1 MDTTKWTEMQ
11 KKAIDTRGKNI
22 LVSAAAGS
30 GKTAVLTQRII
41 NLVIEEKLDITSMLV
56 LTFTNAAAN
65 EMKSRIQKKMYDYLS
80 ENKNDKHIK
89 KQISLVSSASIS
101 TMHAFCINV
110 LRENFDILDIDP
122 SFVIGNESTIGI
134 LKDEAIQ
141 EVLDERFE
149 NDDLELFVLEDIYSS
164 RYDDT
169 NLINIVYSIYRYI
182 QSKKEPFEWL
192 YNQVEKY
199 NSFDD
204 IKNNEYFLQI
214 KQEILVILDELIQ
227 KCELA
232 VNYSKDIAYYGT
244 LSQDLEI
251 LQNLKIHLVNNG
263 YDYFVD
269 EIKNIKL
276 SKLATK
282 KKDDDITKVE
292 VVKNIRDTIIKKGID
307 NLKEYKIK
315 SEQYIQDMK
324 QCYPILKSLC
334 KLVEDF
340 DNRYNEKK
348 LEKNIFDFNDLEQL
362 TLKLLK
368 NDRVRENIKSKYK
381 YIFYDEYQDSN
392 EVHNSIIQSISQ
404 KDNLFFVGDVKQSIY
419 GFRLADPSI
428 FMQKYESY
436 KKNDNSIKIDL
447 SSNFRSTK
455 QILDFCNKI
464 FEIIINE
471 QTSSMKYDED
481 AKLISNDKYCY
492 NQEHIQINLL
502 DRDSEIEDDIALDL
516 QKDDI
521 MAQVTAKQILE
532 IMNKDKSIKFSD
544 IAVLKRSF
552 SNSISSYQKAF
563 RKYNIPVFIDY
574 SSAIFEVLEVSIF
587 IDLLNIIDNIRQDIP
602 LISVMMSNIGGFTIQ
617 EITQIKSYDIKTK
630 YFHQI
635 LLKYANDEEKKDD
648 GLSKKVSK
656 FINKIANYTRLER
669 YMRLDEFVEFVM
681 IDSKYKDYVLSM
693 KSGDMRFQNLSIVTE
708 KAREFM
714 QNENKSL
721 FNFLTYI
728 NSILKNKSDK
738 EEPQKISEN
747 QNVVRIMSI
756 HKSKGLEF
764 PIVILN
770 DIDKKFNTIDTKKQ
784 IVLESN
790 FGIGVDYVNLQEDYY
805 TKTLAK
811 RCIINKIQKNN
822 LAEEIRI
829 LYVALTRA
837 KKVLFL
843 NTFTTSTTRKN
854 IGLIEKGIFTQNIM
868 SINNYRDFILYA
880 LQNDIKNNNYNE
892 LYCINNIDVRY
903 YLKDDVEYENMEKSF
918 YEKVKSIDISDDY
931 VDYFNRKYS
940 FDYKYKDDIKKE
952 IKLSVTDISKE
963 KNRYKIEKMIKYSDY
978 INKSNFTSD
987 KIGILNHL
995 FLQYIDFTKSY
1006 DIDILREQ
1014 LENMVE
1020 LEFITKEEA
1029 QVINLEDTLRFL
1041 NSDIGCRLKKA
1052 KKIYKEESFI
1062 TNYNGSILSGV
1073 VDLFFLEE
1081 DGIVLIDYK
1090 TDHILKES
1098 INDRALYYKNQIELY
1113 KEAIQLSFD
1122 MIVKESYIYFLSVGE
1137 KVKID

>member
-1 MDTTKWTEMQ
+1 MDTTKWTKMQ

-89 KQISLVSSASIS
+89 KQISLISSASIS

-110 LRENFDILDIDP
+110 LRENFDILGIDP

-214 KQEILVILDELIQ
+214 KQEILEVLDELIQ

-324 QCYPILKSLC
+324 QCYPILKYLC

-436 KKNDNSIKIDL
+436 KKDDNSIKIDL

-669 YMRLDEFVEFVM
+669 YMRLDEFIEFVM

>member
-11 KKAIDTRGKNI
+11 KKAIDTKGKNI

-110 LRENFDILDIDP
+110 LRENFDILGIDP

-149 NDDLELFVLEDIYSS
+149 NDDLELFILEDIYSS

-214 KQEILVILDELIQ
+214 KQEILEVLDELIQ

-276 SKLATK
+276 LKLSTK

-436 KKNDNSIKIDL
+436 KKDDNSIKIDL

-481 AKLISNDKYCY
+481 AKLISNDKYFY

-669 YMRLDEFVEFVM
+669 YMRLDEFIEFVM

-854 IGLIEKGIFTQNIM
+854 IELIQKGIFTQNIM

-1113 KEAIQLSFD
+1113 KEAIQSSFD

>member
-11 KKAIDTRGKNI
+11 KKAIYTRGKNI

-89 KQISLVSSASIS
+89 KQISLISSASIS

-110 LRENFDILDIDP
+110 LRENFDILGIDP
-122 SFVIGNESTIGI
+122 SFVIGNESTISI

-436 KKNDNSIKIDL
+436 KKDDNSIKIDL

-880 LQNDIKNNNYNE
+880 LKNDIKNNNYNE

-1113 KEAIQLSFD
+1113 KEAIQSSFD

>member
-1 MDTTKWTEMQ
+1 
-11 KKAIDTRGKNI
+11 
-22 LVSAAAGS
+22 
-30 GKTAVLTQRII
+30 
-41 NLVIEEKLDITSMLV
+41 
-56 LTFTNAAAN
+56 
-65 EMKSRIQKKMYDYLS
+65 
-80 ENKNDKHIK
+80 
-89 KQISLVSSASIS
+89 
-101 TMHAFCINV
+101 
-110 LRENFDILDIDP
+110 
-122 SFVIGNESTIGI
+122 
-134 LKDEAIQ
+134 
-141 EVLDERFE
+141 
-149 NDDLELFVLEDIYSS
+149 
-164 RYDDT
+164 
-169 NLINIVYSIYRYI
+169 
-182 QSKKEPFEWL
+182 
-192 YNQVEKY
+192 
-199 NSFDD
+199 
-204 IKNNEYFLQI
+204 
-214 KQEILVILDELIQ
+214 
-227 KCELA
+227 
-232 VNYSKDIAYYGT
+232 
-244 LSQDLEI
+244 
-251 LQNLKIHLVNNG
+251 
-263 YDYFVD
+263 
-269 EIKNIKL
+269 
-276 SKLATK
+276 
-282 KKDDDITKVE
+282 
-292 VVKNIRDTIIKKGID
+292 
-307 NLKEYKIK
+307 
-315 SEQYIQDMK
+315 
-324 QCYPILKSLC
+324 
-334 KLVEDF
+334 
-340 DNRYNEKK
+340 
-348 LEKNIFDFNDLEQL
+348 
-362 TLKLLK
+362 
-368 NDRVRENIKSKYK
+368 
-381 YIFYDEYQDSN
+381 N

-669 YMRLDEFVEFVM
+669 YMRLDEFIEFVM

-829 LYVALTRA
+829 LYV
-837 KKVLFL
+837 
-843 NTFTTSTTRKN
+843 
-854 IGLIEKGIFTQNIM
+854 
-868 SINNYRDFILYA
+868 
-880 LQNDIKNNNYNE
+880 
-892 LYCINNIDVRY
+892 
-903 YLKDDVEYENMEKSF
+903 
-918 YEKVKSIDISDDY
+918 
-931 VDYFNRKYS
+931 
-940 FDYKYKDDIKKE
+940 
-952 IKLSVTDISKE
+952 
-963 KNRYKIEKMIKYSDY
+963 
-978 INKSNFTSD
+978 
-987 KIGILNHL
+987 
-995 FLQYIDFTKSY
+995 
-1006 DIDILREQ
+1006 
-1014 LENMVE
+1014 
-1020 LEFITKEEA
+1020 
-1029 QVINLEDTLRFL
+1029 
-1041 NSDIGCRLKKA
+1041 
-1052 KKIYKEESFI
+1052 
-1062 TNYNGSILSGV
+1062 
-1073 VDLFFLEE
+1073 
-1081 DGIVLIDYK
+1081 
-1090 TDHILKES
+1090 
-1098 INDRALYYKNQIELY
+1098 
-1113 KEAIQLSFD
+1113 
-1122 MIVKESYIYFLSVGE
+1122 
-1137 KVKID
+1137 

>member
-1 MDTTKWTEMQ
+1 M
-11 KKAIDTRGKNI
+11 
-22 LVSAAAGS
+22 
-30 GKTAVLTQRII
+30 
-41 NLVIEEKLDITSMLV
+41 
-56 LTFTNAAAN
+56 
-65 EMKSRIQKKMYDYLS
+65 
-80 ENKNDKHIK
+80 
-89 KQISLVSSASIS
+89 
-101 TMHAFCINV
+101 
-110 LRENFDILDIDP
+110 
-122 SFVIGNESTIGI
+122 
-134 LKDEAIQ
+134 
-141 EVLDERFE
+141 
-149 NDDLELFVLEDIYSS
+149 
-164 RYDDT
+164 
-169 NLINIVYSIYRYI
+169 
-182 QSKKEPFEWL
+182 
-192 YNQVEKY
+192 
-199 NSFDD
+199 
-204 IKNNEYFLQI
+204 
-214 KQEILVILDELIQ
+214 
-227 KCELA
+227 
-232 VNYSKDIAYYGT
+232 
-244 LSQDLEI
+244 
-251 LQNLKIHLVNNG
+251 
-263 YDYFVD
+263 
-269 EIKNIKL
+269 
-276 SKLATK
+276 
-282 KKDDDITKVE
+282 
-292 VVKNIRDTIIKKGID
+292 
-307 NLKEYKIK
+307 
-315 SEQYIQDMK
+315 
-324 QCYPILKSLC
+324 
-334 KLVEDF
+334 
-340 DNRYNEKK
+340 
-348 LEKNIFDFNDLEQL
+348 
-362 TLKLLK
+362 
-368 NDRVRENIKSKYK
+368 
-381 YIFYDEYQDSN
+381 
-392 EVHNSIIQSISQ
+392 
-404 KDNLFFVGDVKQSIY
+404 
-419 GFRLADPSI
+419 
-428 FMQKYESY
+428 
-436 KKNDNSIKIDL
+436 
-447 SSNFRSTK
+447 
-455 QILDFCNKI
+455 
-464 FEIIINE
+464 
-471 QTSSMKYDED
+471 
-481 AKLISNDKYCY
+481 
-492 NQEHIQINLL
+492 
-502 DRDSEIEDDIALDL
+502 
-516 QKDDI
+516 
-521 MAQVTAKQILE
+521 
-532 IMNKDKSIKFSD
+532 
-544 IAVLKRSF
+544 
-552 SNSISSYQKAF
+552 
-563 RKYNIPVFIDY
+563 FIDY

-617 EITQIKSYDIKTK
+617 EITQIKSNDVKTK

-648 GLSKKVSK
+648 GLPKKVSK

-903 YLKDDVEYENMEKSF
+903 YLKDDIEYENMEKSF

-1098 INDRALYYKNQIELY
+1098 INDRAFYYKNQIERGY
-1113 KEAIQLSFD
+1113 TI
-1122 MIVKESYIYFLSVGE
+1122 II
-1137 KVKID
+1137 

>member
-1 MDTTKWTEMQ
+1 MDTTKWTKMQ

-89 KQISLVSSASIS
+89 KQISLISSASIS

-110 LRENFDILDIDP
+110 LRENFDILGIDP
-122 SFVIGNESTIGI
+122 SFVIGNESTISI

-227 KCELA
+227 KCELT

-324 QCYPILKSLC
+324 QCYPTLKYLC

-436 KKNDNSIKIDL
+436 KKDDNSIKIDL

-648 GLSKKVSK
+648 GLSKKISK

-669 YMRLDEFVEFVM
+669 YMRLDEFIEFVM

-1014 LENMVE
+1014 LENMVG

-1090 TDHILKES
+1090 TDYILKES

-1113 KEAIQLSFD
+1113 KEAIQSSFD

>member
-89 KQISLVSSASIS
+89 KQISLISSASIS

-110 LRENFDILDIDP
+110 LRENFDILGIDP
-122 SFVIGNESTIGI
+122 SFVIGNESTISI

-269 EIKNIKL
+269 EIRNIKL

-436 KKNDNSIKIDL
+436 KKDDNSIKIDL

-481 AKLISNDKYCY
+481 AKLISNYKSCY

-903 YLKDDVEYENMEKSF
+903 YLKDDIEYENMEKSF

-1113 KEAIQLSFD
+1113 KEAIQSSFD

>member
-89 KQISLVSSASIS
+89 KQISLISSASIS

-110 LRENFDILDIDP
+110 LRENFDILGIDP
-122 SFVIGNESTIGI
+122 SFVIGNESTISI

-436 KKNDNSIKIDL
+436 KKDDNSIKIDL

-669 YMRLDEFVEFVM
+669 YMRLDEFIEFVM

-790 FGIGVDYVNLQEDYY
+790 FGIGVDYVNLQENYY

-1098 INDRALYYKNQIELY
+1098 INDRAFYYKNQIELY
-1113 KEAIQLSFD
+1113 KEAIQSSFD
-1122 MIVKESYIYFLSVGE
+1122 MIVKESYIYFLSIGE

>member
-89 KQISLVSSASIS
+89 KQISLISNASIS

-110 LRENFDILDIDP
+110 LRENFDILGIDP
-122 SFVIGNESTIGI
+122 SFVIGNESTISI

-149 NDDLELFVLEDIYSS
+149 NDDLELFILEDIYSS

-292 VVKNIRDTIIKKGID
+292 VVKNIRDIIIKKGID

-324 QCYPILKSLC
+324 QCYPILKYLC

-436 KKNDNSIKIDL
+436 KKDDNSIKIDL

-552 SNSISSYQKAF
+552 SNSISAYQKAF

-656 FINKIANYTRLER
+656 FINKIANYTKLER

-837 KKVLFL
+837 KKALFL

-854 IGLIEKGIFTQNIM
+854 IGLIEKGIFTQSIM

-903 YLKDDVEYENMEKSF
+903 YLKDDVEYESIEKSF

-963 KNRYKIEKMIKYSDY
+963 KNRYRIEKMIKYSDY

-987 KIGILNHL
+987 KIGTLNHL
-995 FLQYIDFTKSY
+995 FLQHIDFTKSY

-1020 LEFITKEEA
+1020 LDFITKEEA
-1029 QVINLEDTLRFL
+1029 QVINIEDTFRFL

>member
-89 KQISLVSSASIS
+89 KQISLISSASIS

-110 LRENFDILDIDP
+110 LRENFDILGIDP
-122 SFVIGNESTIGI
+122 SFVIGNESTISI

-214 KQEILVILDELIQ
+214 KQEILEVLDELIQ

-269 EIKNIKL
+269 EIRNIKL

-324 QCYPILKSLC
+324 QCYPILKYLC

-436 KKNDNSIKIDL
+436 KKDDNSIKIDL

-903 YLKDDVEYENMEKSF
+903 YLKDDIEYENMEKSF

-1006 DIDILREQ
+1006 DIDILKEQ

-1029 QVINLEDTLRFL
+1029 QVINLEDMLRFL

-1113 KEAIQLSFD
+1113 KEAIQSSFD

>member
-89 KQISLVSSASIS
+89 KQISLISSASIS

-110 LRENFDILDIDP
+110 LRENFDILGIDP
-122 SFVIGNESTIGI
+122 SFVIGNESTISI

-436 KKNDNSIKIDL
+436 KKDDNSIKIDL

-552 SNSISSYQKAF
+552 SNSISAYQKAF

-669 YMRLDEFVEFVM
+669 YMRLDEFIEFVM

-790 FGIGVDYVNLQEDYY
+790 FGIGVDYVNLQENYY

-1113 KEAIQLSFD
+1113 KEAIQSSFD

>member
-1 MDTTKWTEMQ
+1 MDTTEWTKMQ

-110 LRENFDILDIDP
+110 LRENFDILGIDP
-122 SFVIGNESTIGI
+122 SFVIGNESTISI
-134 LKDEAIQ
+134 LKDEAMQ
-141 EVLDERFE
+141 EILDERFE

-232 VNYSKDIAYYGT
+232 VNYSKDIAYYDT
-244 LSQDLEI
+244 LSQDLDI

-292 VVKNIRDTIIKKGID
+292 VVKNIRDTIIKKGVD

-419 GFRLADPSI
+419 SFRLADPSI

-436 KKNDNSIKIDL
+436 KKDDNSIKIDL

-552 SNSISSYQKAF
+552 SNSISAYQKAF

-587 IDLLNIIDNIRQDIP
+587 IDLLKIIDNIRQDIP
-602 LISVMMSNIGGFTIQ
+602 LISVMMSNVGGFTIQ

-987 KIGILNHL
+987 KIGTLNHL

-1006 DIDILREQ
+1006 DTDILREQ

-1041 NSDIGCRLKKA
+1041 SSDIGCRLKKA

-1073 VDLFFLEE
+1073 VDLFFVEE

-1113 KEAIQLSFD
+1113 KEAIQSSFD

>member
-1 MDTTKWTEMQ
+1 MDTTKWTKMQ

-89 KQISLVSSASIS
+89 KQISLISSASIS

-110 LRENFDILDIDP
+110 LRENFDILGIDP

-214 KQEILVILDELIQ
+214 KQEILEVLDELIQ

-436 KKNDNSIKIDL
+436 KKDDNSIKIDL

-648 GLSKKVSK
+648 GLSKKISK

-669 YMRLDEFVEFVM
+669 YMRLDEFIEFVM

-1014 LENMVE
+1014 LENMVG

-1041 NSDIGCRLKKA
+1041 SSDIGCRLKKA

-1113 KEAIQLSFD
+1113 KEAIQSSFD